1 MHDHKQGMQWL
12 LQNGSQCGTAQCSLL
27 SGVGLLCR
35 SSWCEQWKGFSGLF
49 ALGIFG
55 IMFFSSPQCFCCAIP
70 CIVPGYGTV
79 RSKGPDLIL

>member
-49 ALGIFG
+49 ALGIF
-55 IMFFSSPQCFCCAIP
+55 QLL
-70 CIVPGYGTV
+70 TV
-79 RSKGPDLIL
+79 LLLCHPLYSTWLWDCEKQGS